1 MASTSQNDTFR
12 LLLLAFAAFFHPALI
27 IKLLSCRVIVVPHDP
42 HRVVVLCRIV
52 VLCRRV
58 VWSGVTGCC
67 HMSRHGCVVVGHRL
81 VNLKL
86 RFFEIN
92 VLFNVLLYKLYTYD
106 NKIMCL
112 CTVKPVKPMPR
123 VWVFPGLQSAN
134 PYPHP

>member
-27 IKLLSCRVIVVPHDP
+27 IKLLSCC
-42 HRVVVLCRIV
+42 VLCRIV

-92 VLFNVLLYKLYTYD
+92 VLF
-106 NKIMCL
+106 I
-112 CTVKPVKPMPR
+112 
-123 VWVFPGLQSAN
+123 
-134 PYPHP
+134 